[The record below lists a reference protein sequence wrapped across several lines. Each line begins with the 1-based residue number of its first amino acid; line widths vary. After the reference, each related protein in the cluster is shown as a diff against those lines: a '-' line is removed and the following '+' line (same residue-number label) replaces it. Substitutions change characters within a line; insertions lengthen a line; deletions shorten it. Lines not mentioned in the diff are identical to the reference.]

1 MPHISKEKILQAYRL
16 KFRIINCCFFLL
28 YFFSFKF
35 LLEIEVEPVK
45 IPVEDGEDGIPPEEE
60 KVPDVTPVVEAHA
73 LDEEEAEE
81 HR

>member
-1 MPHISKEKILQAYRL
+1 M
-16 KFRIINCCFFLL
+16 FFIN
-28 YFFSFKF
+28 F

-60 KVPDVTPVVEAHA
+60 KVPDVTPAEVEAHA

>member
-1 MPHISKEKILQAYRL
+1 M
-16 KFRIINCCFFLL
+16 FFIN
-28 YFFSFKF
+28 F
-35 LLEIEVEPVK
+35 LLEIEVDPVK